1 MTQSSNIIRQMIAA
15 RLGKRIYDI
24 VEEIL
29 NVCPDLYE
37 SDVKSVMLGMVRR
50 DEIDWDYTTGIVTA
64 KSS

>member
-1 MTQSSNIIRQMIAA
+1 MIAA